1 MQPYILAESYWSDV
15 KEQRIDLAILP
26 WAATEAHNYHLPY
39 GTDIVETERLAAE
52 AAKIAWDKGAKIS
65 VLPAIPFGVNTGQ
78 ADITLDINLNPS
90 TQSIIL
96 NDIIEV
102 LNRQGIKKFL
112 IINGHGGNNFKQILR
127 ELGLKFT
134 EMFLASC
141 DWYAAVNKK
150 DYFEN
155 SGDHADEMETS
166 LMLYIAP
173 DQVLPLSK
181 AGDGREKKIK
191 ITGINE
197 GWAWT
202 ERKWSKVTE
211 DTGIG
216 NPKKASREKGEKY
229 FKAVVEKVAQL
240 FVEIAKAD
248 LEKLYE

>member
-1 MQPYILAESYWSDV
+1 MRPYILAESYWKDI
-15 KEQRIDLAILP
+15 KEQKIDLAVLP

-39 GTDIVETERLAAE
+39 GTDIVETERIAAE
-52 AAKIAWDKGAKIS
+52 AAKIAWEKGAKIS
-65 VLPAIPFGVNTGQ
+65 VLPAIPFGANTGQ
-78 ADITLDINLNPS
+78 SDITLDINLNPS

-96 NDIIEV
+96 EDIISV
-102 LNRQGIKKFL
+102 LHRQKIKKFL

-127 ELGLKFT
+127 ELGLKFP
-134 EMFLASC
+134 EVFLASC

-166 LMLYIAP
+166 LMLYIAR

-229 FKAVVEKVAQL
+229 FNAVVEKVAQL
-240 FVEIAKAD
+240 FIEIASAD

>member
-1 MQPYILAESYWSDV
+1 MRPFILAESYWKDI
-15 KEQRIDLAILP
+15 KEQKIDLAVLP

-39 GTDIVETERLAAE
+39 GTDIVETERIAAE
-52 AAKIAWDKGAKIS
+52 AAKIAWEKGAKIS
-65 VLPAIPFGVNTGQ
+65 VLPAVPFGVNTGQ
-78 ADITLDINLNPS
+78 TDITLDINLNPS

-96 NDIIEV
+96 EDVISV
-102 LNRQGIKKFL
+102 LNRQKIKKFL

-127 ELGLKFT
+127 ELGLKFP
-134 EMFLASC
+134 EVFLASC

-166 LMLYIAP
+166 TMLYIAP
-173 DQVLPLSK
+173 DQVLPLSN
-181 AGDGREKKIK
+181 AGEGREKKIK

-229 FKAVVEKVAQL
+229 FNAVVEKVAQL
-240 FVEIAKAD
+240 FIEIASAD